1 VQAET
6 RFPNFPVSP
15 VPYPWPPPPP
25 PPSLPSWPLL
35 FAVPFLSPSFSL
47 SLRRECNEDEGW
59 RKDRR
64 DAAGQTRIRKRRE
77 KEVEASKWTGYSL
90 SPCSLPHL
98 FRTVDERSIITWSAS
113 LSPSRCSAFLSLRC
127 CPHLL
132 SLCLFSLSLLLSLSL
147 SLLLSHSFFSPQAT
161 LASCT
166 LPSYPPR
173 SITTRCRD
181 TRAPLLASKT
191 VLDPRATLHTIR
203 ERHGEAPLL
212 SDSPSCSAR
221 GHHWRHKAHCSTAS
235 VVTKRGLSWFHSGSR
250 LIITKRFCSQEIDE
264 FSGTRQRLLF
274 ISSQNNW

>member
-1 VQAET
+1 MQRGWRMKEGPEGRCGADPYKKET
-6 RFPNFPVSP
+6 RERSWSEQVDRVLSVPLLSSSPLQDSGRAEHYNLVRVPLSFTLLSLSFPPLL
-15 VPYPWPPPPP
+15 
-25 PPSLPSWPLL
+25 PSLTLPL
-35 FAVPFLSPSFSL
+35 P
-47 SLRRECNEDEGW
+47 
-59 RKDRR
+59 
-64 DAAGQTRIRKRRE
+64 
-77 KEVEASKWTGYSL
+77 
-90 SPCSLPHL
+90 
-98 FRTVDERSIITWSAS
+98 
-113 LSPSRCSAFLSLRC
+113 
-127 CPHLL
+127 LL
-132 SLCLFSLSLLLSLSL
+132 SLCLFSLSLLLSLSLSL